1 MDSAEA
7 FIFEMRSAPD
17 RPHGETID
25 RSALD
30 AKLNDAEEWLTTE
43 AEEVSL
49 PLMVSKQESLE
60 ADVRAVC
67 SDYFEV
73 VEMERL
79 AKEKDLDEEAKKAAA
94 EREAEGDDDRA
105 EKDTR
110 RLTKPNRMR
119 NGVRAGR

>member
-30 AKLNDAEEWLTTE
+30 AKLNDAEEWLYTTE
-43 AEEVSL
+43 AEEASL
-49 PLMVSKQESLE
+49 ALMVSKQESLE

-110 RLTKPNRMR
+110 RLTNPT
-119 NGVRAGR
+119 G